1 MQLQV
6 LSSGSEGNAALVRG
20 GETTLLVDA
29 GLGRVEMEARL
40 ESARIAVG
48 SIDHVLVTHGHLD
61 HARSTGL
68 IAKRARA
75 TLHCAE
81 ALMTHPSAR
90 RAKSLSTLRI
100 GARYDVPNRAG
111 RDALSIQPVPLPHD
125 CDPTVAFGFEQGGRR
140 AVILTDMGRPDE
152 AVARALLDPHVLV
165 LEFNWDPEL
174 MRTSPY
180 PPSLRQR
187 ITGDRGHLSNAQ
199 GASMLERLA
208 GANLHTLVLA
218 HLSQKTNHP
227 ARALEAA
234 QAALARLGLGHV
246 RTLVAAQDE
255 VGPPIEV

>member
-6 LSSGSEGNAALVRG
+6 LSSGSEGNATLVRG

-40 ESARIAVG
+40 ESARVPVG

-81 ALMTHPSAR
+81 AMMAHPSAR
-90 RAKSLSTLRI
+90 RAKSFCTLRI
-100 GARYDVPNRAG
+100 GARYALANRAG
-111 RDALSIQPVPLPHD
+111 RDELAIQPVPLPHD
-125 CDPTVAFGFEQGGRR
+125 CDPTVAFGFEQNGRR

-152 AVARALLDPHVLV
+152 NVARALFDPHVLV

-174 MRTSPY
+174 MQCGPY
-180 PPSLRQR
+180 PHSLRQR

-199 GASMLERLA
+199 GAAMLERLA

-227 ARALEAA
+227 ERAL
-234 QAALARLGLGHV
+234 QAARSTLARLGLDHV
-246 RTLVAAQDE
+246 RTLVAAQDAI
-255 VGPPIEV
+255 GAPIEV